1 MTQTDSNT
9 ERRDAENEELKVK
22 HTQRSGIAEPPPGS
36 IMLQSRRSDITVTAP
51 VRSVSGSSPQPPDDR
66 LTSDFLSHFKSVSDQ
81 KGSAA
86 GSEPEN
92 WF

>member
-9 ERRDAENEELKVK
+9 ERRDAESEELKVK
-22 HTQRSGIAEPPPGS
+22 HAALWTAEPPPGS
-36 IMLQSRRSDITVTAP
+36 ITLQSRRSDITVTAP
-51 VRSVSGSSPQPPDDR
+51 VRSVSGSSPQPPDDS